1 MEFKHVN
8 SETNGYIKAIEH
20 DFQVGIITY
29 YWEDQETIVA
39 DHTEV
44 NPQFEGRG
52 IGALLVKELIQFANQ
67 NKLKIVPICPFVKVI
82 LDRMNR

>member
-1 MEFKHVN
+1 MEFTHVN
-8 SETNGYIKAIEH
+8 SETNGYIKAIEE
-20 DFQVGIITY
+20 DFQIGIITY
-29 YWEDQETIVA
+29 YWEDQGTIVA

-52 IGALLVKELIQFANQ
+52 IGALLVKELIQFADQNQ
-67 NKLKIVPICPFVKVI
+67 LKIVPVCPFVKVV